1 MTGAVLTL
9 AGSGVAP
16 GSGSVVLSA
25 TTWAA
30 IYGTDSAS
38 DSPISMLG
46 IGAAVSITATKSSG
60 GTLTY
65 NLNGAPANYTGAFTV
80 HLNDSLSW
88 GITVGHTGQAG
99 TISVTN
105 ATTATLLQTFNYSVD
120 SSWTV
125 GGYH

>member
-1 MTGAVLTL
+1 MTGAVLAL

-16 GSGSVVLSA
+16 GAGSTTLTA
-25 TTWAA
+25 TTWAD
-30 IYGTDSAS
+30 IYGTDSAA

-46 IGAAVSITATKSSG
+46 IGAAVSITATLSSG

-65 NLNGAPANYTGAFTV
+65 NLNGVPTNYTGAFTV

-88 GITVGHTGQAG
+88 GIAVGHTGQAG